1 MAEAG
6 GAGKKRPADEPAKDW
21 EKTLEPVRKLAA
33 ILKAVRCVCR
43 AFCVARGMSCHGAGH
58 VEAAV
63 RRVAECPADTV
74 ACDLLRVLSRGGRIQ
89 LRRRSPQTSGMTTC
103 SRCGVKGLGF
113 RVLGQPSVPCECSML
128 VLSVILALYLAHSA
142 WHIVPGLC
150 ARERHPWVPRA
161 LFCTCCSFA
170 CRQHMPFPPG
180 LAAITQGTHAQQCTA
195 MHTQFSSMRV
205 FVASVGTKL

>member
-128 VLSVILALYLAHSA
+128 VLSVSLALYLAHSA
-142 WHIVPGLC
+142 WHIVPG
-150 ARERHPWVPRA
+150 
-161 LFCTCCSFA
+161 T
-170 CRQHMPFPPG
+170 
-180 LAAITQGTHAQQCTA
+180 
-195 MHTQFSSMRV
+195 
-205 FVASVGTKL
+205 